1 MLLFLLTLDSE
12 SLEKILV
19 MKFVMLFSLLLTLDY
34 IDEVCYAFFFSFF
47 FFLIDLRLYLRE
59 AFGE

>member
-34 IDEVCYAFFFSFF
+34 IDEVCYAFFS
-47 FFLIDLRLYLRE
+47 Y
-59 AFGE
+59 

>member
-1 MLLFLLTLDSE
+1 VYYASFLIDLRLYE

-19 MKFVMLFSLLLTLDY
+19 MKFVMLFSLLTLDS
-34 IDEVCYAFFFSFF
+34 IDEVCYA

>member
-19 MKFVMLFSLLLTLDY
+19 MKFVMLFSLLTLDY
-34 IDEVCYAFFFSFF
+34 IDEVCYAFFFL
-47 FFLIDLRLYLRE
+47 LIDLRLYLRE